1 MAFESLQQWDIAL
14 AFRFGLF
21 TLRLILG
28 TKVFE
33 NLGTVFFRLDLTMPE
48 TKAALL
54 PNQVGQVTY
63 RFIEWTAIELA
74 ILPPCQFRCK
84 ADRKPIEAEF
94 AFEVKLL
101 RLSLLLL
108 GHSSALEIWG

>member
-1 MAFESLQQWDIAL
+1 VAFESLQQWDIAL

-33 NLGTVFFRLDLTMPE
+33 NLGTVFFRLGSTMPE

-54 PNQVGQVTY
+54 PNQADQVTN
-63 RFIEWTAIELA
+63 RLIEWTAIKLA
-74 ILPPCQFRCK
+74 VLPLRQFRFK

-94 AFEVKLL
+94 AFD
-101 RLSLLLL
+101 
-108 GHSSALEIWG
+108 I